1 MKLCFSDLLYLM
13 RKMLKLVNIYF
24 RINFFVIFKIKK
36 KLILLVIN
44 ESK

>member
-13 RKMLKLVNIYF
+13 RKMLKLVNRYF